1 MRMLDDVAAV
11 DDAAGALGQH
21 GLRALEEGAVID
33 PSAAA
38 HENGGGGG
46 SLDVEMVVVDVVGGI
61 GLDEVCTELAGLT
74 DAGDDAAR
82 VAVESVAALDG
93 GCRYRERSGQDR
105 TPVTPLDHAESEG
118 S

>member
-38 HENGGGGG
+38 HANGGVAG
-46 SLDVEMVVVDVVGGI
+46 SLDDEMVVVDVVGGI
-61 GLDEVCTELAGLT
+61 GLDQDCTELAGLT
-74 DAGDDAAR
+74 DEGDDLAR
-82 VAVESVAALDG
+82 VTVDRVAALAGVLLHD
-93 GCRYRERSGQDR
+93 ER
-105 TPVTPLDHAESEG
+105 
-118 S
+118 